1 MSSRRLRIRLQ
12 PRVLRWARERAG
24 MEQQGLAHKVQVKPE
39 AVAEWERSGSITI
52 AQADKLAQRTHTPL
66 GYLYLKEP
74 PDERLPI
81 PDFRTIGNE
90 SPRHPSPDL
99 LETVYLMQRRQSWMR
114 DELIEYGSEPLDFV
128 GACEPDSSPRQ
139 VAVAMGDTL
148 RLAPDWASREPS
160 WTAALS
166 SLRDRVEIAG
176 VLVVFNGIVGNNTH
190 RKLNRKE
197 FQGFALIDDYAPVV
211 FVNGADF
218 KAAQMF
224 TLAHELAHIF
234 VGQAGVSGFRF
245 FQPSDHHTEQ
255 LCDRAAAEFLA
266 PADRLSDFW
275 PTATRDADPYQAIAR
290 RFKVSSLVAARR
302 ALDLKLINRDAF
314 FRFYNACMERERTV
328 SQPSESSGNFW
339 STQRWRIGKDFGAAV
354 VRAVKE
360 GRLPY
365 REACRL
371 TGLSAD
377 SLAAMPEKMGIE
389 L

>member
-1 MSSRRLRIRLQ
+1 MDS
-12 PRVLRWARERAG
+12 E
-24 MEQQGLAHKVQVKPE
+24 GLAHKVQVKPE

-52 AQADKLAQRTHTPL
+52 AQADRLAQRTHTPL

-74 PDERLPI
+74 PDDRLPI
-81 PDFRTIGNE
+81 PDFRTLSNE

-99 LETVYLMQRRQSWMR
+99 LEMVYLMQRRQSWMR
-114 DELIEYGSEPLDFV
+114 DELIEYGAGPLGFV

-139 VAVAMGDTL
+139 VAEAMGDTL
-148 RLAPDWASREPS
+148 RLASDWASRERS
-160 WTAALS
+160 WTAALG
-166 SLRDRVEIAG
+166 SLRERVEIAG
-176 VLVVFNGIVGNNTH
+176 VLVVFNGIVGNDTH
-190 RKLNRKE
+190 RKLNRDE
-197 FQGFALIDDYAPVV
+197 FQGFALLDDYAPVV
-211 FVNGADF
+211 FVNSADF

-245 FQPSDHHTEQ
+245 FQPSDHHTERF
-255 LCDRAAAEFLA
+255 CDRAAAEFLA
-266 PADRLSDFW
+266 PGDRLRDFW
-275 PTATRDADPYQAIAR
+275 HTDTPAADPYQAIAH
-290 RFKVSSLVAARR
+290 RFKVSTLVAARR
-302 ALDLKLINRDAF
+302 ALDLNLINRDAF
-314 FRFYNACMERERTV
+314 FRFYNTYKEKEQPG
-328 SQPSESSGNFW
+328 SQPSESHGNFW

-377 SLAAMPEKMGIE
+377 SLAAMPKKMGIE

>member
-1 MSSRRLRIRLQ
+1 MGQ
-12 PRVLRWARERAG
+12 E
-24 MEQQGLAHKVQVKPE
+24 ELAHKVQVKPE

-74 PDERLPI
+74 PDEHLPI

-114 DELIEYGSEPLDFV
+114 DELIEYGSEPLGFV
-128 GACEPDSSPRQ
+128 GACEPDSAPRR
-139 VAVAMGDTL
+139 VAEAMGATL
-148 RLAPDWASREPS
+148 RLAPDWASRESS
-160 WTAALS
+160 WTAALG

-176 VLVVFNGIVGNNTH
+176 VLVVFNGIVGNNTR
-190 RKLNRKE
+190 RKLDREE

-211 FVNGADF
+211 FVNSADF

-234 VGQAGVSGFRF
+234 VGQEGISGFRF
-245 FQPSDHHTEQ
+245 FQPSDHRTEQ

-266 PADRLSDFW
+266 PADRLRAFW
-275 PTATRDADPYQAIAR
+275 HTATRADDPYQAIAR

-302 ALDLKLINRDAF
+302 ALDLNLINRDAF
-314 FRFYNACMERERTV
+314 FRFYNADMERERLG
-328 SQPSESSGNFW
+328 SQPSESHGNFW
-339 STQRWRIGKDFGAAV
+339 NTQRWRIGKDFGAAV

-377 SLAAMPEKMGIE
+377 SLAAMPKKMGIE

>member
-1 MSSRRLRIRLQ
+1 MDQ
-12 PRVLRWARERAG
+12 E
-24 MEQQGLAHKVQVKPE
+24 ELAHKVQVKPE
-39 AVAEWERSGSITI
+39 AAAEWERSGSITI
-52 AQADKLAQRTHTPL
+52 AQADRLAQRTHTPL
-66 GYLYLKEP
+66 GYLYLEEP

-81 PDFRTIGNE
+81 PDFRTLGNE

-114 DELIEYGSEPLDFV
+114 DELIEYGAGPLDFV
-128 GACEPDSSPRQ
+128 GSCEPDSSPRQ
-139 VAVAMGDTL
+139 VAKAMGATL
-148 RLAPDWASREPS
+148 RLAPDWASRESS
-160 WTAALS
+160 WSAALG

-176 VLVVFNGIVGNNTH
+176 VLAVFNGIVGNNTS
-190 RKLNRKE
+190 RKLDRDE
-197 FQGFALIDDYAPVV
+197 FQGFALIDEYAPVV
-211 FVNGADF
+211 FVNSADF

-234 VGQAGVSGFRF
+234 VGQAGVSGFRS
-245 FQPSDHHTEQ
+245 FQPSDHRTEQ

-266 PADRLSDFW
+266 PADRLRAFW
-275 PTATRDADPYQAIAR
+275 RAATRADDPYQAVAR

-302 ALDLKLINRDAF
+302 ALDLNLINRDAF
-314 FRFYNACMERERTV
+314 FRFYSAFKQRERPG
-328 SQPSESSGNFW
+328 SQPGETSGNFW
-339 STQRWRIGKDFGAAV
+339 NTQKWRIGKDFGAAV

-371 TGLSAD
+371 TGLSAE
-377 SLAAMPEKMGIE
+377 SLAAMPQKLGIE